1 MTRHKIRNASQ
12 GFVQLIIIIIM
23 AVIILSL
30 LGVSISSLI
39 NNKTLKEN
47 FGLLIK
53 GAVWLWNNYF
63 YEQAMTMVRFV
74 QSRL

>member
-1 MTRHKIRNASQ
+1 MQRKIRGTAGG
-12 GFVQLIIIIIM
+12 GFIQLIIIIVM

-47 FGLLIK
+47 FALMWK
-53 GAVWLWNNYF
+53 GIMWLWTHYL
-63 YEQAMTMVRFV
+63 YDQAITMWQFVRSKF
-74 QSRL
+74 